1 MIHKLVTAK
10 SPILSAFLGIFAKLR
25 KASVSFI
32 MSVFVCP
39 FVCMEQ
45 PNSHFVAFHEIGYL
59 SISRTS
65 IEKIEVSLKS
75 DKSIGYF
82 TCRCVY
88 IYDSILL
95 NSFIEWEMFQTEGVE
110 KIETHFLGQ

>member
-1 MIHKLVTAK
+1 ML
-10 SPILSAFLGIFAKLR
+10 
-25 KASVSFI
+25 ASSCL
-32 MSVFVCP
+32 SVFVCP
-39 FVCMEQ
+39 FVHMEQ
-45 PNSHFVAFHEIGYL
+45 PGSHCVAFREVGYL

-88 IYDSILL
+88 IYDSTLL
-95 NSFIEWEMFQTEGVE
+95 NSFLNE
-110 KIETHFLGQ
+110 KCFIQQV